1 MLLLQSAP
9 IAANTQITFPV
20 QGRCATILTTLAGDV
35 RHEVNDAL
43 AARGWKVYSSV
54 VTPLT
59 NERLGDWDYR
69 AEVRCSS
76 PVQHA
81 KIDDMVSVVA
91 GVFWEATGS
100 LPTVNAKGYTTQG
113 QQPSPTPILFDL
125 SGLGN
130 WAKGLGAGAI
140 LALIGVGVL
149 IFYKRV

>member
-1 MLLLQSAP
+1 MLLLQPAP
-9 IAANTQITFPV
+9 IAANTQISFIV

-35 RHEVNDAL
+35 RFEVGETLKD
-43 AARGWKVYSSV
+43 RGWRVFSSV
-54 VTPLT
+54 VTPLS

-69 AEVRCSS
+69 AEIRCSS

-81 KIDDMVSVVA
+81 RIEDMVSVVEGA
-91 GVFWEATGS
+91 FWEAAGS
-100 LPTVNAKGYTTQG
+100 RPTVNAKGYTTQG
-113 QQPSPTPILFDL
+113 QQPAPTPILFDL
-125 SGLGN
+125 SGIGN